1 MKIVLSGGIPGGP
14 LSTGFKSA
22 RRAGVRATG
31 VGSWLTA
38 AAEKMTRKIGGSKK
52 VVVRRDKRN
61 ETSRKSKKLT
71 KKDTKDTKKSK
82 KKKMMLNKW

>member
-1 MKIVLSGGIPGGP
+1 MKVVLSGGLPGGR
-14 LSTGFKSA
+14 LSTGALSA
-22 RRAGVRATG
+22 RRAGLRAGVESWFVRRIGGYKNHT
-31 VGSWLTA
+31 
-38 AAEKMTRKIGGSKK
+38 KGGSKK

-82 KKKMMLNKW
+82 KKENDVE